1 MVRSDVWFICE
12 LGSDEDREFL
22 DCVGVPA
29 CRRGFD
35 ALRGVESVCVI
46 WEEVSVNVLQSAV
59 ELSVV
64 VVKLL
69 TCERVGSDAMYVGD
83 DCKAVPTGKLVQE
96 RGRSSRSKSTRVGN
110 KGDNGDRSSLA
121 VDAK

>member
-1 MVRSDVWFICE
+1 MVSSDVWFICE
-12 LGSDEDREFL
+12 LGSDEDREFI
-22 DCVGVPA
+22 DCVGGPA

-59 ELSVV
+59 GLSVV
-64 VVKLL
+64 VDELL
-69 TCERVGSDAMYVGD
+69 TCGRVGSDVMYVEEA
-83 DCKAVPTGKLVQE
+83 CKDVPPGKLVQE

-110 KGDNGDRSSLA
+110 KGDNGDRSLLA
-121 VDAK
+121 VDVK